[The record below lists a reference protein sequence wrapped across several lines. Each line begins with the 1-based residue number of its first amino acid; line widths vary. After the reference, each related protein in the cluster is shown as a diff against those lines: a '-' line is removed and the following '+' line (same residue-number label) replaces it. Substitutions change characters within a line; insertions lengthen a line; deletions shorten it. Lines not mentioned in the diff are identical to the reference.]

1 MGQTAKINHTTV
13 ITNILTKQIGGGVI
27 HPVSNDHSAL
37 TYFGHLQYSA

>member
-13 ITNILTKQIGGGVI
+13 ITNILTKQIGGVI